1 MRDTLNYL
9 LKLYQ
14 VVGVTPGYLITQGRQ
29 MKKRLI
35 GMCIVACVLM
45 LMAGLASAAIADYI
59 FSVETETPGFTA
71 HIKEIGK
78 SVTGAT
84 PEQAF
89 DAAVD
94 VINQHKA
101 NTSKIPELIA
111 DIDAQITALQKRKA
125 ELESQMP
132 KPLVIYALVD
142 VKYVDTYR
150 RQLSILSGPPTG
162 IELHFG
168 VDVHEVLYMLA
179 PGNIYGTPLI
189 SGWGFHKWEE

>member
-89 DAAVD
+89 DTAVD
-94 VINQHKA
+94 VINTHKA

-111 DIDAQITALQKRKA
+111 DIDAQIAALQKRKA
-125 ELESQMP
+125 DLESQMP

-150 RQLSILSGPPTG
+150 KKLNILTTTTG
-162 IELHFG
+162 IEKQFK
-168 VDVHEVLYMLA
+168 VEASAVLYRYA
-179 PGNIYGTPLI
+179 PGNIYGTPLL
-189 SGWGFHKWEE
+189 SGWQFHKWEE